1 MKNYKQ
7 KHNQNKYQML
17 EHLNYLNHLLEF
29 WPITSQ
35 HHFIEFWHI
44 IFFSNIYIYIYM
56 YVCIRIY
63 FSIYEKKK
71 IIINV

>member
-7 KHNQNKYQML
+7 KHNQNKCQML

-44 IFFSNIYIYIYM
+44 IFFSNIYIYIYICM
-56 YVCIRIY
+56 YVLEYIFPFTKR
-63 FSIYEKKK
+63 KKS
-71 IIINV
+71 

>member
-7 KHNQNKYQML
+7 KHNQNKCQML

-44 IFFSNIYIYIYM
+44 IFFPQYIYI

>member
-7 KHNQNKYQML
+7 KHNQNKCQML

-44 IFFSNIYIYIYM
+44 IFFPQYIYIYM
-56 YVCIRIY
+56 YVLEYIFPFTKR
-63 FSIYEKKK
+63 KKS
-71 IIINV
+71 